1 MAKQIDAAEATAHRP
16 YPGKRPVARTVV
28 DSVGA
33 VHGID
38 RLRVVD
44 ASIIPEV
51 PSTVQPDRD
60 HGRRADISG
69 GPRPVGVHHPVPRM
83 PRDR

>member
-1 MAKQIDAAEATAHRP
+1 MGGQNIP
-16 YPGKRPVARTVV
+16 WSVV

-33 VHGID
+33 VKGVE

-51 PSTVQPDRD
+51 PSTVTNLTGD
-60 HGRRADISG
+60 HDCGAHLREAT
-69 GPRPVGVHHPVPRM
+69 GPL
-83 PRDR
+83 